1 MLISFVLFIYRMYCA
16 SAVFQ
21 QTSRNINS
29 ITGYHAYRAPTS
41 TFSFALL
48 PLHSFFLFPLFTLSL
63 LFFSFSLLPFF
74 SCFSGLICLFLYQ
87 FVSKIH
93 CLASRGK
100 ARKCFIWRN
109 VDYNFDYTGVNGTR
123 RNSKS
128 NDTPI
133 SLLNAIGVSVFRSYE
148 TWLENTSKDTSK
160 DKVKVDEIE
169 VKKVTQLLHLSSSI
183 SSKIIPVK
191 TTSQNST
198 SNNSP
203 TRTTDK
209 NISNKSR
216 ISEMNTS
223 NKTNESQQKNTTKS
237 LTRTSESPQRD
248 RDDISTK
255 TNINTVANI
264 PASKIHDPACFCGC
278 RRGK

>member
-1 MLISFVLFIYRMYCA
+1 MLIHT
-16 SAVFQ
+16 SAII
-21 QTSRNINS
+21 TSL
-29 ITGYHAYRAPTS
+29 PVC
-41 TFSFALL
+41 FALIV
-48 PLHSFFLFPLFTLSL
+48 HESNVKFLFRLTSP
-63 LFFSFSLLPFF
+63 SFLLPFF
-74 SCFSGLICLFLYQ
+74 VPLSTFTVFLFYFFLK
-87 FVSKIH
+87 VH

-133 SLLNAIGVSVFRSYE
+133 SLLNARGVSVFRSYE

-160 DKVKVDEIE
+160 DKVKADEID
-169 VKKVTQLLHLSSSI
+169 VKKVTQLLPLSSSI

-216 ISEMNTS
+216 LSEISQKSTP
-223 NKTNESQQKNTTKS
+223 NKSP
-237 LTRTSESPQRD
+237 TRTSDSPQRD

-255 TNINTVANI
+255 TNTNTVANI
-264 PASKIHDPACFCGC
+264 PVSKIHDPACFCGC